1 MVKICENINLKA
13 CRIISNV
20 KAKDLAAAVGVTVD
34 TIYKWEKGRSFPN
47 AQQLIKIVKFFAQNG
62 YYIDVNDIRF

>member
-13 CRIISNV
+13 CRIISKV

-47 AQQLIKIVKFFAQNG
+47 AQQIIKIVQYFAQKG
-62 YYIDVNDIRF
+62 YYIEVSDIRF